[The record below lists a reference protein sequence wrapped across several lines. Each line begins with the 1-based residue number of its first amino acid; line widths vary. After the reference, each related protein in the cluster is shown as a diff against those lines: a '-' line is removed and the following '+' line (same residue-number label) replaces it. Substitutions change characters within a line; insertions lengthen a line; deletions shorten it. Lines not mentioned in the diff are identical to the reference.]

1 MGRSK
6 SRTAYSVLIPY
17 VLTANLLS
25 STKSA
30 YRPASGVPSG
40 LLWPAWKWQPNL
52 VQEASSARESLL
64 LGFYWQHRLLK
75 SLLLCGVYFYYN
87 KIHSHCRASII
98 VNHIQTSVRFRCSSV
113 VIKTYCQVFPGVRY
127 RWKNAQGSAPTGF
140 AIPLKRCLRC
150 HKDLLS

>member
-1 MGRSK
+1 MGSSE
-6 SRTAYSVLIPY
+6 SRTAYSVLIRY

-52 VQEASSARESLL
+52 IQEASSARESLL

-113 VIKTYCQVFPGVRY
+113 VIKTYLISLGLRQTIVKSFLVYETGGRMHKALPL
-127 RWKNAQGSAPTGF
+127 QGLPS
-140 AIPLKRCLRC
+140 L
-150 HKDLLS
+150 